1 MKEGKGIKEMK
12 AMRYILTNQNH
23 KKNNLK
29 PDYRRQEKSKILYR
43 SDFATLIGQTHIPA
57 TSLAFSNRP
66 HSWRS

>member
-1 MKEGKGIKEMK
+1 MKEGKEIKEMK

-43 SDFATLIGQTHIPA
+43 RSDFATLTG
-57 TSLAFSNRP
+57 
-66 HSWRS
+66 